1 MMLDVV
7 YLVFGLALLFAGGEA
22 LVRGAAAISVRL
34 GVPPMIIGLTVV
46 GFGTSMPEL
55 LVSVQAALKGSS
67 DIAVGNVVGS
77 NIANILLILGIAAI
91 IFPITTA
98 ISSVKRDL
106 VVMLAAAALMFVLPM
121 FGILS
126 RVTGS
131 LMVAALIAYLIYAAM
146 SCDREEGCEDSP
158 QQGSMPKNLAFV
170 AAGLVALVFGA
181 DFLIDGATSIATVLG
196 VSEAVIGLTIVAV
209 GTSLPELAASAIAAF
224 RRHSEIAI
232 GNVIGSNIFN
242 ILGIL
247 GATAIIQ
254 PVAISPAIATFDI
267 PVMIGVS
274 LALVLLMVF
283 TRSLNRIVGAA
294 FVATYV
300 LYCSYLFV
308 QLPA

>member
-77 NIANILLILGIAAI
+77 NIANILLILGVAAI
-91 IFPITTA
+91 IFPIPTA
-98 ISSVKRDL
+98 ISSVRRDL
-106 VVMLAAAALMFVLPM
+106 IVMLAVAALMFFLPM
-121 FGILS
+121 LGIVS
-126 RVTGS
+126 RLTGGV
-131 LMVAALIAYLIYAAM
+131 MVAALIAYLIYAAI
-146 SCDREEGCEDSP
+146 SCDRSEACEDTP

-170 AAGLVALVFGA
+170 AVGLAALVFGA

-247 GATAIIQ
+247 GATAIIK
-254 PVAISPAIATFDI
+254 PIAISPAIAAFDI

-283 TRSLNRIVGAA
+283 TQSLNRIVGSA
-294 FVATYV
+294 FVASYV